1 MVALVLVALGSGGL
15 RWFDSALVAY
25 LFGMLFA
32 MFAVTY
38 RPGGVNSAH
47 RHSVDPREVMLFV
60 LRLRSRWPG
69 WSGSLARRRGAWC
82 PTGGVDARGVI
93 AEVAVEDEEGDSEH
107 EHVPLA
113 PHREPRSQARS
124 RRRRLALILEP

>member
-60 LRLRSRWPG
+60 LRLRSRW
-69 WSGSLARRRGAWC
+69 AWWVRL
-82 PTGGVDARGVI
+82 TRAEDRGV
-93 AEVAVEDEEGDSEH
+93 VSNGGS
-107 EHVPLA
+107 
-113 PHREPRSQARS
+113 
-124 RRRRLALILEP
+124 